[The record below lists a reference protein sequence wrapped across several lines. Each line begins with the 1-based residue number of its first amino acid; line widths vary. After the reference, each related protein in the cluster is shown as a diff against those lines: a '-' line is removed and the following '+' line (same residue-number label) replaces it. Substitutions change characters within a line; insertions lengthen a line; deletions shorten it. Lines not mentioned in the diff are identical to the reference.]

1 MELKVSHITHVQS
14 VAVEP
19 PDKIV
24 LVCARKGNAPALNLC
39 IEHNNLNAFIVQ
51 VFQAAAVARSRLGE
65 PASPAMIPL
74 SDVEISAAPSLRTVA
89 IVLHMHGTRLPFA
102 LDAAAARRAAESLLR
117 HAAMIEP
124 PNELN

>member
-1 MELKVSHITHVQS
+1 MELKVTHITHLQS
-14 VAVEP
+14 ASIEP
-19 PDKIV
+19 PNKVV

-39 IEHNNLNAFIVQ
+39 IEHEDLSAFIFHVL
-51 VFQAAAVARSRLGE
+51 QAAGIARSQLGE

-89 IVLHMHGTRLPFA
+89 IVLHVQGARLPFA

-124 PNELN
+124 AGDLN